1 MLTILSPAKA
11 LDFETPLATKKHSA
25 PRFLPEAERLA
36 RRMRRLSPGE
46 LSSLTGIS
54 RDLALLNHD
63 RWRNWR
69 ADHGPDSARP
79 AVFAFKGDVYQ
90 GLDAGR
96 FSGRDLDVAQRR
108 LRILSGLYGAL
119 RPLDLIRPYRLEMG
133 TRIAAD
139 GARDLHGFWGER
151 VTDSL
156 NEDLAGRP
164 KRSRVLV
171 NLASREYFGAV
182 RTERL
187 DARVVTPVF
196 KDRTKAGAFKV
207 LMLFAKRA
215 RGAMAS
221 WIVRSRIADPDRLRD
236 FDAGG
241 YRFCEAEST
250 GDELVFRR
258 AKA

>member
-11 LDFETPLATKKHSA
+11 LDFDTPLATRKRSE

-36 RRMRRLSPGE
+36 RKMKRLSPAE
-46 LSSLTGIS
+46 LSSLAGIS
-54 RDLALLNHD
+54 RDLALLNHG
-63 RWRNWR
+63 RWKDWS
-69 ADHGPDSARP
+69 ADHGPDNARP
-79 AVFAFKGDVYQ
+79 AVFAFKGDVYL
-90 GLDAGR
+90 GLDAWR
-96 FSGRDLDVAQRR
+96 FSGRDLDFAQKR

-133 TRIAAD
+133 TRLAA
-139 GARDLHGFWGER
+139 GRARNLHGFWGER

-164 KRSRVLV
+164 KRSRILV

-207 LMLFAKRA
+207 LMFHAKRA
-215 RGAMAS
+215 RGAMAA
-221 WIVRSRIADPDRLRD
+221 WIVRHRVADPDRLRD
-236 FDAGG
+236 FDEDG
-241 YRFCEAEST
+241 YRFREDEST